1 MELLRLVIR
10 MEDLD
15 KLNINIKEIAS
26 QKLKQLYGEKI
37 NQSIMDRFNVELN
50 NILKNKFE
58 NYYKIA
64 YMIANKANEDNEII
78 ISRGTASA
86 SFINYLLGINYINP
100 IEYNI
105 PLEIWAG
112 INGDKTPD
120 YEFAFGTEYINTI
133 YKYIK
138 TKLEEN
144 KIFYQDKIDS
154 MDSNMAKI
162 NFIPCKELDELIE
175 FEENT
180 KINHTSI
187 NAKSEQLIKEYM
199 EQEDD
204 GKLKNILLKTNPQSV
219 EQLIK
224 CYSLYRGTGVWD
236 NNIENLIE
244 KYSINE
250 MLCSREDIYL
260 YLQRC
265 GIDKKIA
272 FDIMELVGKG
282 RTKHSKYIKDWEN
295 SIKIMKEH
303 NVPEDYIKSFSKIK
317 YMFPKAH
324 VANYI
329 LLNLWLTWYYINE
342 NIEIPTG
349 FYGLDYIIK
358 GLKEGSLNIIA
369 SRPGMG
375 KTTLAFNIAT
385 FVAYQDIPVAIFNLE
400 LSKEKLLR
408 NITASTALVDINK
421 LNTGKLNEDDLNKVK
436 ESKKSLEKK
445 EIYIDDTPKMSI
457 AEIREKSRK
466 LKLEK
471 NIGLIVIDY
480 LQLIDTTSNDEQ
492 GRTEIMTNLKRLA
505 KELNIPILVV
515 SQLKSKVEQR
525 EDKKLYL
532 TDLSKCIVQYADVIM
547 FMNMDEEDDHIRKI
561 TIAKN
566 KYGRIDK
573 IELLFISKWLKFVN
587 LEKWG
592 DKFDK
597 YWI

>member
-120 YEFAFGTEYINTI
+120 YEFAFGTKYINTI

-162 NFIPCKELDELIE
+162 NFIPCKELDDLIE

-180 KINHTSI
+180 KTNHTSI
-187 NAKSEQLIKEYM
+187 NVKSEQLIKEYK
-199 EQEDD
+199 EQEED
-204 GKLKNILLKTNPQSV
+204 GKLKKILLKANPQSI

-375 KTTLAFNIAT
+375 KTTLASNIAT

-466 LKLEK
+466 KKKKK

>member
-120 YEFAFGTEYINTI
+120 YEFVLGTEYINTI

-144 KIFYQDKIDS
+144 KIFYQDTI
-154 MDSNMAKI
+154 DSNMVKI
-162 NFIPCKELDELIE
+162 NFIPCKELDELKE
-175 FEENT
+175 FEETT

-375 KTTLAFNIAT
+375 KTTLASNIAT

>member
-112 INGDKTPD
+112 ITGDKTPD
-120 YEFAFGTEYINTI
+120 YEFVLGTEYINTI

-144 KIFYQDKIDS
+144 KIFYQDTI
-154 MDSNMAKI
+154 DSNMVKI
-162 NFIPCKELDELIE
+162 NFIPCKELDELKE
-175 FEENT
+175 FEETT

-375 KTTLAFNIAT
+375 KTTLASNIAT

>member
-1 MELLRLVIR
+1 MKLLRLVIKK
-10 MEDLD
+10 EDLD
-15 KLNINIKEIAS
+15 KLNIDIKEIAS

-37 NQSIMDRFNVELN
+37 HQSIVNRFNIEIN

-78 ISRGTASA
+78 ISSGTASA
-86 SFINYLLGINYINP
+86 SFINYLLEINYINP

-105 PLEIWAG
+105 PIETWAG

-120 YEFAFGTEYINTI
+120 YELVFGAEYINTI

-138 TKLEEN
+138 IKLKEN
-144 KIFYQDKIDS
+144 KIFYQDTIDS
-154 MDSNMAKI
+154 IDSNMVKI
-162 NFIPCKELDELIE
+162 NFSPCNELDEIKE
-175 FEENT
+175 FEGTT

-187 NAKSEQLIKEYM
+187 NVKSEQLIKEYK

-204 GKLKNILLKTNPQSV
+204 SKLKKILLKANPKSV
-219 EQLIK
+219 EQLMK
-224 CYSLYRGTGVWD
+224 CYSLYRGTDVWD

-260 YLQRC
+260 YLQKC

-282 RTKHSKYIKDWEN
+282 RTMHSKYIKDWEN

-303 NVPEDYIKSFSKIK
+303 NVPEDYIESFSKIK

-329 LLNLWLTWYYINE
+329 LLNLWLTWYHINE
-342 NIEIPTG
+342 NMGIPTG
-349 FYGLDYIIK
+349 FYDLDYIIK

-369 SRPGMG
+369 SRPGLG
-375 KTTLAFNIAT
+375 KTTLASNIAT

-400 LSKEKLLR
+400 LSKEKLLN

-421 LNTGKLNEDDLNKVK
+421 LNTGKLNENDLNKVK
-436 ESKKSLEKK
+436 ESKKTLEKK

-457 AEIREKSRK
+457 AEIMEKSRK

-492 GRTEIMTNLKRLA
+492 QKTEIMINLKRLA

-525 EDKKLYL
+525 EDKELYL

-547 FMNMDEEDDHIRKI
+547 FMDEENNNVRKI

-566 KYGRIDK
+566 KYGMIGE
-573 IELLFISKWLKFVN
+573 IELLFTTKWLKFAN
-587 LEKWG
+587 LEKMG
-592 DKFDK
+592 DKCDK

>member
-1 MELLRLVIR
+1 MKF
-10 MEDLD
+10 M
-15 KLNINIKEIAS
+15 
-26 QKLKQLYGEKI
+26 
-37 NQSIMDRFNVELN
+37 
-50 NILKNKFE
+50 NK
-58 NYYKIA
+58 
-64 YMIANKANEDNEII
+64 D
-78 ISRGTASA
+78 
-86 SFINYLLGINYINP
+86 
-100 IEYNI
+100 
-105 PLEIWAG
+105 
-112 INGDKTPD
+112 
-120 YEFAFGTEYINTI
+120 
-133 YKYIK
+133 
-138 TKLEEN
+138 
-144 KIFYQDKIDS
+144 
-154 MDSNMAKI
+154 
-162 NFIPCKELDELIE
+162 
-175 FEENT
+175 
-180 KINHTSI
+180 
-187 NAKSEQLIKEYM
+187 
-199 EQEDD
+199 
-204 GKLKNILLKTNPQSV
+204 
-219 EQLIK
+219 
-224 CYSLYRGTGVWD
+224 
-236 NNIENLIE
+236 
-244 KYSINE
+244 
-250 MLCSREDIYL
+250 
-260 YLQRC
+260 
-265 GIDKKIA
+265 
-272 FDIMELVGKG
+272 
-282 RTKHSKYIKDWEN
+282 
-295 SIKIMKEH
+295 
-303 NVPEDYIKSFSKIK
+303 
-317 YMFPKAH
+317 
-324 VANYI
+324 
-329 LLNLWLTWYYINE
+329 
-342 NIEIPTG
+342 IEIPTG

-375 KTTLAFNIAT
+375 KTTLASNIAT

>member
-120 YEFAFGTEYINTI
+120 YEFVLGTEYINTI

-144 KIFYQDKIDS
+144 KIFYQDTI
-154 MDSNMAKI
+154 DSNMVKI
-162 NFIPCKELDELIE
+162 NFIPCKELDELKE
-175 FEENT
+175 FEETT

-369 SRPGMG
+369 SRPGVG
-375 KTTLAFNIAT
+375 KTTLASNIAT